1 MAQITSDSHRLSIL
15 SSEDIEDLYGLP
27 RFTDDDVVTLNR
39 THSLK
44 YLKEGVC
51 KNESRKTE
59 SLYG

>member
-1 MAQITSDSHRLSIL
+1 MALTKRWKQH
-15 SSEDIEDLYGLP
+15 IELWQNSGL
-27 RFTDDDVVTLNR
+27 TQADVATLNR

-44 YLKEGVC
+44 YVKEGVC